1 MNHAGVALW
10 RPARAGDADRRHE
23 ELAPGDPVRTMS
35 PSYRPAGHLAD
46 QYGQKTRIGRVIDR
60 LRCSGFHGGE
70 LCQSRPCMVA
80 LIEVSGQGK
89 SLRKIR
95 EITALGRRG

>member
-1 MNHAGVALW
+1 MPELPYGALPV
-10 RPARAGDADRRHE
+10 PATPIGDMRNWHLEIRCGRCRRHIA
-23 ELAPGDPVRTMS
+23 LQV
-35 PSYRPAGHLAD
+35 GHLAD